1 MASLVIQIAIPLEG
15 DVFERAKILVALEP
29 TILALRTASDMA
41 DAVFEM
47 REEPSGAAH
56 IQAPPPAPRKRPGRP
71 TNAEKAAAAAA
82 LADLVQAD
90 LGPQD

>member
-56 IQAPPPAPRKRPGRP
+56 IQAPPPAP
-71 TNAEKAAAAAA
+71 
-82 LADLVQAD
+82 
-90 LGPQD
+90 